1 MPEPVPQ
8 HDADGELEG
17 YTWEQPDGSIAAYDA
32 DGDLLGVSYGS
43 EWYDRSELEDADD
56 GAGEGYEHDGEA
68 ELQQRL
74 AELEQRAGEPVYLP
88 VPIAVEPDREQQT
101 ADLFQQAQHWERVH
115 GRPMTLR
122 EKRAIGEALS
132 EAQVAGEER
141 PDLQAAADRLAA
153 EHRGLADID
162 SGSTHEQRR
171 KRQEVWTELLADR
184 QRYADAEAGADDLT
198 NPEPPPSQ
206 GVYDLD
212 SRSERHAYLADRLR
226 GAASPDD
233 TFSGSDYAEDAGLG

>member
-1 MPEPVPQ
+1 MAEPVPQ
-8 HDADGELEG
+8 HDEDGELEG

-43 EWYDRSELEDADD
+43 TWYERSELEA
-56 GAGEGYEHDGEA
+56 AGEGYEYDGET

-74 AELEQRAGEPVYLP
+74 AELEQRAEQPVYLP
-88 VPIAVEPDREQQT
+88 VPIPVEPDREQQT
-101 ADLFQQAQHWERVH
+101 ADLLAQAAHWERVH

-162 SGSTHEQRR
+162 SGSVHEQRR

-184 QRYADAEAGADDLT
+184 QRYGDAEAGADDLT
-198 NPEPPPSQ
+198 NPEPPPTQ
-206 GVYDLD
+206 EVYDLD
-212 SRSERHAYLADRLR
+212 SRSERHAYVADRLR
-226 GAASPDD
+226 GVTDADA
-233 TFSGSDYAEDAGLG
+233 TYSGGDYAEDASLG

>member
-1 MPEPVPQ
+1 VGDFEPIHDPETGAHVGWMTE
-8 HDADGELEG
+8 AEDGALVGLDLEG
-17 YTWEQPDGSIAAYDA
+17 YITGALDPATG
-32 DGDLLGVSYGS
+32 
-43 EWYDRSELEDADD
+43 ELIDHSPYELADD

-74 AELEQRAGEPVYLP
+74 AELEQRAAEPVYLP

-162 SGSTHEQRR
+162 SGQRP
-171 KRQEVWTELLADR
+171 TSS
-184 QRYADAEAGADDLT
+184 GASARRSG
-198 NPEPPPSQ
+198 PSC
-206 GVYDLD
+206 
-212 SRSERHAYLADRLR
+212 
-226 GAASPDD
+226 SP
-233 TFSGSDYAEDAGLG
+233 TGSATPTPRRARTT